1 MNQKRLIALIDA
13 NVLIPVVIGD
23 LLVTLAA
30 CGGFTAV
37 LSPVV
42 LEEVVRNQPN
52 SRNRMKNMFDFF
64 SNDIVQILPTEIDK
78 IPTVVN
84 RKDAHL
90 VVAAEKSD
98 SNFIITNDSALTV
111 EVASGDFE
119 FMCIG
124 PWEFLLLVAQ
134 AQPYSISAM
143 VEEIAHKRRD
153 PNQWTVDEVWDLILR
168 NGGSQARKVKSITEN
183 YFPK

>member
-13 NVLIPVVIGD
+13 NVLIPEN
-23 LLVTLAA
+23 LESFLATCA
-30 CGGFTAV
+30 YTGCITPVGAT
-37 LSPVV
+37 VV

-119 FMCIG
+119 FVCIG